1 MKQLVQLLLLLFS
14 ILAGC
19 SDDDQLPKLSTKRN
33 IVMQLNWTDDPTFT
47 GEYLAKE
54 HFWFLK
60 KLNVTLKQGG
70 IGVDPISMVLS
81 GKADFAVV
89 GADKA
94 LVAISDGQPLKIV
107 SADFQRNPVG
117 WIARRD
123 LKVLNFDDLRGRT
136 DIVLGDKSGTEVS
149 AILKLVLD
157 RKKLNIK
164 PKGVSFDFGY
174 FLVNKNSVYPVYL
187 NEEPVK
193 AELVHNVPIN
203 EIDPAD
209 SVNGGIRLY
218 GNVIITH
225 ARNVTESS
233 HTVKNFVS
241 ALSDGWEYAKNNP
254 DEALDVV
261 LKYVKSDREYVR
273 QVMLRSVGFATNMY
287 GRPVPAGHMEY
298 TAWDDTINTLREGN
312 LLNGQVNLEEA
323 IFLWKN

>member
-1 MKQLVQLLLLLFS
+1 MKQIVQFIFLFS
-14 ILAGC
+14 LLALAGC
-19 SDDDQLPKLSTKRN
+19 SDDSQLSTKKT

-54 HFWFLK
+54 RFWFSK
-60 KLNVTLKQGG
+60 KLDVTLKQGG
-70 IGVDPISMVLS
+70 LGVDPISMVLS

-94 LVAISDGQPLKIV
+94 LVAISDGKPLKIV

-117 WIARRD
+117 WIARRE
-123 LKVLNFDDLRGRT
+123 LKILNFDDLRGRS

-157 RKKLNIK
+157 RKKLDIA

-174 FLVNKNSVYPVYL
+174 FLANENAVYPVYL

-193 AELVHNVPIN
+193 SELIHHVAIN
-203 EIDPAD
+203 ELDPAD
-209 SVNGGIRLY
+209 PVNGGIRLY

-225 ARNVTESS
+225 SKTVAESP
-233 HTVKNFVS
+233 HMVKKFVS
-241 ALSDGWEYAKNNP
+241 ALSDGWEYAKSNP
-254 DEALDVV
+254 EEALDVV
-261 LKYVKSDREYVR
+261 LRYVKSDREYVR
-273 QVMLRSVGFATNMY
+273 QVMMRSVGYATNMY

-298 TAWDDTINTLREGN
+298 SAWDDTIKTMREGN
-312 LLNGQVNLEEA
+312 LLSGDVDLKEA
-323 IFLWKN
+323 IFLWKD